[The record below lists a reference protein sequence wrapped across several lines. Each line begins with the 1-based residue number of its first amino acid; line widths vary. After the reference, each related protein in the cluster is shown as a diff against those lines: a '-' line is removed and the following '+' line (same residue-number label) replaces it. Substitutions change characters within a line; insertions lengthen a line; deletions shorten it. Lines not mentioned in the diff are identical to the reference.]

1 MSDDISDKI
10 IEMNRFTKDDSD
22 DDLEVEV
29 DEKDLTERD
38 NDDSVVTI

>member
-10 IEMNRFTKDDSD
+10 IEMNRLSKDDSD